1 MSYDIMSYDITQCMQ
16 FRRDFNNGG
25 IGVVEMLF
33 RCNILALIGGGAA
46 PRFSPNKV
54 RITCGQD
61 TGQQCIVLL
70 GTGQCIFH
78 LSDACCVHASGD
90 DLG

>member
-1 MSYDIMSYDITQCMQ
+1 MIVSPTLQ

-54 RITCGQD
+54 NI
-61 TGQQCIVLL
+61 
-70 GTGQCIFH
+70 
-78 LSDACCVHASGD
+78 LSWTN
-90 DLG
+90 